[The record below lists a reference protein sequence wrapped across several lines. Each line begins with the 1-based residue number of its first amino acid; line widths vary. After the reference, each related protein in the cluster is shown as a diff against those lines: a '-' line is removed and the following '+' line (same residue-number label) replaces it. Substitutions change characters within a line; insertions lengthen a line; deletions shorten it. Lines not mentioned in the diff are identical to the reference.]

1 MSHPS
6 RQIHLAGFLIA
17 GPVVHSHAVW
27 RHPNTT
33 RRFTD
38 PKLYVEIAELLE
50 EGLFDFL
57 FFADRLAVSDQAD
70 GSRELA
76 FRYGSQDSARLDP
89 LPIVSYLAATTRHI
103 GLGVTR
109 STTYYQPNHIV
120 RSFTTLDHLSG
131 GRGAWNVVTSMNDS
145 EGRMFGQQ
153 RHLAHDVRYDR
164 ADEFL
169 EVAHKLW
176 RSWEPDALVH
186 DKEAGFFVDPAKVH
200 PVDHRGTFFSV
211 EGPMN
216 MPPGPGGHPVIIQ
229 AGSSGRGR
237 RFGARWA
244 EAIFAINRSI
254 EAGIAFR
261 DDVRRLAVEQGRAAD
276 SIRILTA
283 VMPFIGR
290 TEAEA
295 IALRDAHNALAR
307 PELGIVTLSSQLNFD
322 FAPYDKATPI
332 ADLAGDSSLPDA
344 VREKLGTLGGAGAT
358 LDSVGRDWAAS
369 VRVPQLVG
377 TGPQIA
383 RQLAEWFEAGACDGF
398 VISPAF
404 LPGSFA
410 EFTDEVVP
418 HLQRLGLYRK
428 RYTGTTLRH
437 HLREDD
443 RSAEPLKRS
452 A

>member
-1 MSHPS
+1 MTQPA

-27 RHPNTT
+27 RHPRTT

-38 PKLYVEIAELLE
+38 PRLYVEAAEALE
-50 EGLFDFL
+50 RGLFDFL
-57 FFADRLAVSDQAD
+57 FFADRLAVSDQAG
-70 GSRELA
+70 GSRDIA

-89 LPIVSYLAATTRHI
+89 LPVISYLAAVTRRI

-145 EGRMFGQQ
+145 EGRMFGQKQ
-153 RHLAHDVRYDR
+153 HMEHDLRYDR

-169 EVAHKLW
+169 ELAFKLW

-186 DKEAGFFVDPAKVH
+186 DKAAGFFVDPAKIH
-200 PVDHRGTFFSV
+200 PVDHRGTFFDL

-216 MPPGPGGHPVIIQ
+216 MPPGPSGHPVIIQ

-244 EAIFAINRSI
+244 EAIFAISRSI
-254 EAGIAFR
+254 AEGVSFR
-261 DDVRRLAVEQGRAAD
+261 ADVQRLAVEQGRPAD
-276 SIRILTA
+276 SVRILTA

-295 IALRDAHNALAR
+295 IRLRDEHNALAR

-322 FAPYDKATPI
+322 FARYDLATPV
-332 ADLAGDSSLPDA
+332 ADLAGDETLPPA
-344 VREKLGTLGGAGAT
+344 VREKLGQLGGAGAT
-358 LDSVGRDWAAS
+358 LDSVGRIWAAS
-369 VRVPQLVG
+369 IRVPQLVG

-383 RQLAEWFEAGACDGF
+383 RQLAAWFEAGACDGF
-398 VISPAF
+398 VISPAY

-410 EFTDEVVP
+410 EFTAEVVP
-418 HLQRLGLYRK
+418 ELQRLGLFR
-428 RYTGTTLRH
+428 RTYTGTTLRQ

-443 RSAEPLKRS
+443 EGHDA
-452 A
+452 AA

>member
-1 MSHPS
+1 MGGAS

-27 RHPNTT
+27 RHPRTT

-38 PKLYVEIAELLE
+38 PRLYTEVAEILE
-50 EGLFDFL
+50 QGLFDFL

-70 GSRELA
+70 GSRDIA
-76 FRYGSQDSARLDP
+76 FRYGSQDAARLDP

-145 EGRMFGQQ
+145 EGRIFGHD
-153 RHLAHDVRYDR
+153 RHMEHDLRYDR

-169 EVAHKLW
+169 EVAFKLW

-186 DKEAGFFVDPAKVH
+186 DKEAGFFVDPAKIH
-200 PVDHRGTFFSV
+200 PVDHRGEFFRV

-229 AGSSGRGR
+229 AGASGRGR

-254 EAGIAFR
+254 DEGIAFR
-261 DDVRRLAVEQGRAAD
+261 ADVSRLAVEQGRAAD
-276 SIRILTA
+276 SVRILTA

-295 IALRDAHNALAR
+295 RRLRDEHNALAR

-322 FAPYDKATPI
+322 FAKYDLATPVAELV
-332 ADLAGDSSLPDA
+332 ADHALPPA
-344 VREKLGTLGGAGAT
+344 VREKLLSLGGEGAT
-358 LDSVGRDWAAS
+358 LDSLGRSWAAS
-369 VRVPQLVG
+369 IRVPQIAG
-377 TGPQIA
+377 TGIQIA
-383 RQLAEWFEAGACDGF
+383 QTLAAWFEAGACDGF
-398 VISPAF
+398 VISPAY

-410 EFTDEVVP
+410 EFRDEVVP
-418 HLQRLGLYRK
+418 ELQRLGLYR
-428 RYTGTTLRH
+428 RHYTGSTLRH

-443 RSAEPLKRS
+443 QAAETVRASA
-452 A
+452 